1 MKNETNEQSAWSRL
15 HPSGQPAESGQKTP
29 FFILPAAGMLILGLA
44 GVLFFGPS
52 KAVEAVQGFI
62 GGTKKSAAATD
73 ASPDPVLPE
82 KSAKAKRRARAQ
94 EKAAQ
99 MTDLSSIAPL
109 RHSPIPAPVQVD
121 ARQSP
126 RSARIIAGM
135 TRADLVAL
143 WGAPDIKTTAV
154 VHGRLTETYS
164 YGYRPHSPARLMILE
179 EGRVISTGDISTP

>member
-1 MKNETNEQSAWSRL
+1 MNRAPGAGYIHPANQRNPARKLLL
-15 HPSGQPAESGQKTP
+15 HPARRRDAYSRPGRRP
-29 FFILPAAGMLILGLA
+29 
-44 GVLFFGPS
+44 VFGPS

-82 KSAKAKRRARAQ
+82 KSAKTKRRARAQ

-109 RHSPIPAPVQVD
+109 GHSPIPAPVQVD

-143 WGAPDIKTTAV
+143 WGAPDIRTTAV

-179 EGRVISTGDISTP
+179 DGRVTSTGDISTP